1 MTIEDPVE
9 YVFPSINQIQI
20 NEQAGLT
27 FATGLKSILRQDPD
41 VILVGEIRDVETA
54 RIAVQSALTGHFVLS
69 SLHATDAVAALHRFL
84 DMGIE
89 SFLIASSVLAVVGQ
103 RLVRRICTSC
113 KTSYT
118 PTAEELAFYEESGG
132 KAKETFFHGAGC
144 NFCAGTGYQD
154 RIGVYEL
161 LRITPEIKR
170 LVVGWA
176 TQDELRRMA
185 VQQGMRTLARR
196 GHRPRRGRRH
206 HHLRGH
212 PQHLRALEDSMAEV
226 RVPPRIPQA
235 FPSFYVSVLR
245 SAELTGNLDVVL
257 DQLAEYI
264 ERDVDA
270 RQKVTS
276 ALAYPAVIFVMAI
289 VTAAVLTIFVIPKF
303 ETFFDS
309 LDAELPAIT
318 RALLAVSGF
327 MGDYGLFMA
336 VGLVAFVALL
346 ALSYRTTRGKA
357 IYDRVLLR
365 MPGLGPVLQ
374 EAILERFCR
383 VLASMVSAGV
393 PLPDALAV
401 TADVTNNDVYRR
413 GLVTAREAMLR
424 GEGLAQPL
432 AATNLFPGAA
442 RQMFRVGEETGTL
455 DTQL

>member
-1 MTIEDPVE
+1 MPKFAFTAIDTSGDTVKGVERADSLGQAHAAIEDRELHPVAVKE
-9 YVFPSINQIQI
+9 KRSILQMELTKRKLKRKDLMHFSRQLAVFVRAGIPILEGLDVIGEEASSKVLAEVLEDMKAQL
-20 NEQAGLT
+20 QAGET
-27 FATGLKSILRQDPD
+27 FAN
-41 VILVGEIRDVETA
+41 
-54 RIAVQSALTGHFVLS
+54 
-69 SLHATDAVAALHRFL
+69 AAAAH
-84 DMGIE
+84 
-89 SFLIASSVLAVVGQ
+89 
-103 RLVRRICTSC
+103 
-113 KTSYT
+113 
-118 PTAEELAFYEESGG
+118 
-132 KAKETFFHGAGC
+132 
-144 NFCAGTGYQD
+144 
-154 RIGVYEL
+154 
-161 LRITPEIKR
+161 
-170 LVVGWA
+170 
-176 TQDELRRMA
+176 
-185 VQQGMRTLARR
+185 
-196 GHRPRRGRRH
+196 
-206 HHLRGH
+206 
-212 PQHLRALEDSMAEV
+212 
-226 RVPPRIPQA
+226 PQA

-303 ETFFDS
+303 EVFFES

-346 ALSYRTTRGKA
+346 ALAYRTRGGRVV
-357 IYDRVLLR
+357 YDRVLLR
-365 MPGLGPVLQ
+365 MPGLGPVLR

-455 DTQL
+455 DTQLVTAAAYFDRELEYKIKRFTALFEPAVIIFMGVVVGFVAIAMVSAMYGIFNQVNSV

>member
-1 MTIEDPVE
+1 MPKFAFTAIDTSGDAVKGVEKADSLGAAHAAIEDRELHPVAVKE
-9 YVFPSINQIQI
+9 KRSILQMELTKRKLKRKDLMHFSRQLAVFVRAGIPILEGLDVIREEASSKVLAEVLEDVKAQL
-20 NEQAGLT
+20 QAGET
-27 FATGLKSILRQDPD
+27 FAN
-41 VILVGEIRDVETA
+41 
-54 RIAVQSALTGHFVLS
+54 
-69 SLHATDAVAALHRFL
+69 AAAAH
-84 DMGIE
+84 
-89 SFLIASSVLAVVGQ
+89 
-103 RLVRRICTSC
+103 
-113 KTSYT
+113 
-118 PTAEELAFYEESGG
+118 
-132 KAKETFFHGAGC
+132 
-144 NFCAGTGYQD
+144 
-154 RIGVYEL
+154 
-161 LRITPEIKR
+161 
-170 LVVGWA
+170 
-176 TQDELRRMA
+176 
-185 VQQGMRTLARR
+185 
-196 GHRPRRGRRH
+196 PR
-206 HHLRGH
+206 
-212 PQHLRALEDSMAEV
+212 
-226 RVPPRIPQA
+226 A

-276 ALAYPAVIFVMAI
+276 ALAYPGVIFVMAI

-346 ALSYRTTRGKA
+346 AISYRTTGGKA
-357 IYDRVLLR
+357 VYDRVLLR
-365 MPGLGPVLQ
+365 MPGLGPVLR

-455 DTQL
+455 DLQLVTAAAYFDRELEYKIKRFTALFEPAVIIFMGVVVGFVAIAMVSAMYGIFNQVNSV

>member
-1 MTIEDPVE
+1 MPKFAFTAIDTSGDSVKGVEKADSLGAAHAAIEDRELHPVVVKE
-9 YVFPSINQIQI
+9 KRSILQMELTKTKLKRKDLMHFSRQLAVFVRAGIPILEGLDVISEEASSKVLSDVLEDMKAQL
-20 NEQAGLT
+20 QAGET
-27 FATGLKSILRQDPD
+27 FAN
-41 VILVGEIRDVETA
+41 
-54 RIAVQSALTGHFVLS
+54 
-69 SLHATDAVAALHRFL
+69 AAAAH
-84 DMGIE
+84 
-89 SFLIASSVLAVVGQ
+89 
-103 RLVRRICTSC
+103 
-113 KTSYT
+113 
-118 PTAEELAFYEESGG
+118 
-132 KAKETFFHGAGC
+132 
-144 NFCAGTGYQD
+144 
-154 RIGVYEL
+154 
-161 LRITPEIKR
+161 
-170 LVVGWA
+170 
-176 TQDELRRMA
+176 
-185 VQQGMRTLARR
+185 
-196 GHRPRRGRRH
+196 PR
-206 HHLRGH
+206 
-212 PQHLRALEDSMAEV
+212 
-226 RVPPRIPQA
+226 A

-365 MPGLGPVLQ
+365 LPGLGPVLQ

-455 DTQL
+455 DTQLVTAAAYFDRELEYKIKRFTALFEPAVIIFMGVVVGFVAIAMVSAMYGIFNQVNSV